1 LVVGRGRKCP
11 LRGARTFAPSRGD
24 VMASTHDRR
33 RATETN
39 RRLVLRKIER
49 PTGLPVVAPP
59 AAAPPRR
66 AEPEYVE
73 ELDVVLE
80 AESVD
85 QAPAPRHAPMAT
97 PEPPPP
103 ATAYGSLPPVAASAP
118 PPRPERSS
126 SMRGVVFGSLLGLA
140 IVAAF
145 VAGARL
151 AQRPASGQATQSAP
165 LVAEP
170 SPPPTAPV
178 HEEPVAMQVP
188 SPPSAPDPIVASVV
202 SVAPGP
208 RHARAKAHT
217 ATTQSPAPSATAVVA
232 PSDVEPP
239 IPTAVEPSAPTAVAS
254 ASAPAP
260 DDTGP
265 SLVPV
270 IPPSTPAEG
279 DPLVKAVQKDIAE
292 DPTRGRH

>member
-1 LVVGRGRKCP
+1 M
-11 LRGARTFAPSRGD
+11 D
-24 VMASTHDRR
+24 
-33 RATETN
+33 
-39 RRLVLRKIER
+39 
-49 PTGLPVVAPP
+49 LPVVAPP

-85 QAPAPRHAPMAT
+85 PTHAPIAT

-140 IVAAF
+140 IVGAF

-151 AQRPASGQATQSAP
+151 AQRPTTALATQP
-165 LVAEP
+165 MRVLPEP
-170 SPPPTAPV
+170 SPPPAAPV
-178 HEEPVAMQVP
+178 HEEPVATEAS
-188 SPPSAPDPIVASVV
+188 SPPSAPDFAVSVV
-202 SVAPGP
+202 SAAPGS
-208 RHARAKAHT
+208 RHARAKTHAA
-217 ATTQSPAPSATAVVA
+217 ATQAPAPSATAVVA
-232 PSDVEPP
+232 PSGVEPP
-239 IPTAVEPSAPTAVAS
+239 VPTAVEPSVPTAVAS
-254 ASAPAP
+254 ASAAAP

-270 IPPSTPAEG
+270 IPASTPAEG
-279 DPLVKAVQKDIAE
+279 DPLVKAVQKDIEE